1 MLHIKKQYKCF
12 NNKFFSDFN
21 GEWNI
26 TKGVRNLSL
35 PNGYHR
41 KNGEDAGQYE
51 DKPWECVKCGLIDPS
66 VNGCG
71 DQACK
76 FEGQLEHDKG
86 NAYGRKSIANHE
98 NDKRCASSNYRV
110 LKQRLLVQLGIPS
123 LPQLHLYYS
132 AL

>member
-1 MLHIKKQYKCF
+1 MLSVPF
-12 NNKFFSDFN
+12 NYLISITSCRAASYNATHTKINSKNVLRIVFSDFN

-26 TKGVRNLSL
+26 NKGVRNLSL

-66 VNGCG
+66 VDGCG

-86 NAYGRKSIANHE
+86 NAYGRKCS
-98 NDKRCASSNYRV
+98 
-110 LKQRLLVQLGIPS
+110 
-123 LPQLHLYYS
+123 
-132 AL
+132 